1 MRKAYS
7 PAPARRSVRNHGNR
21 AAILTA
27 IAVLLASCA
36 SKRGPQPAHVEVAD
50 AQTYIEQALPANIA
64 ARSAW
69 VQDIYEGFRAQ
80 SIEPT
85 RSNVCAVVAVIAQ
98 ESSFAVN
105 PVIPGLPSIAWKE
118 IRTRASHAGVP
129 WLLVHG
135 ALDLTSPNGHSY
147 AERID
152 QAKTERDL
160 SDIFEDFIGA
170 VPLGRTLFEDR
181 NPIRTR
187 GPMQVNVAFVK
198 NAPAADRYPYPV
210 KSSLAEELF
219 TRRGSVY
226 FGIAHLLGYRAPYDR
241 YLYRFADYNA
251 GQYASRNA
259 AFQAAVARISGVHL
273 ATDGALLPHDAGQQ
287 PGATE
292 AALTRSASRL
302 DLDPGE
308 IHRALGEGKSA
319 DFERTTL
326 YARVFEVAEKS
337 AGHVLPRALIP
348 AIRLQG
354 PKITR
359 NLSTDWYAHRVDG
372 RYRACLGPSR

>member
-1 MRKAYS
+1 MRKHTA
-7 PAPARRSVRNHGNR
+7 R

-27 IAVLLASCA
+27 TAVLFASCA

-98 ESSFAVN
+98 ESGFAVN

-118 IRTRASHAGVP
+118 IRSRASHAGVP

-135 ALDLTSPNGHSY
+135 ALELTSPNGHSY

-152 QAKTERDL
+152 QAKTEKDL

-187 GPMQVNVAFVK
+187 GPMQVGVAFVR
-198 NAPAADRYPYPV
+198 NAPAADHYPYPV
-210 KSSLAEELF
+210 KSSLADELF
-219 TRRGSVY
+219 TRRGSIY
-226 FGIAHLLGYRAPYDR
+226 FGIAHLLAYRAPYER

-259 AFQAAVARISGVHL
+259 AFQAAAARIAGIHL
-273 ATDGALLPHDAGQQ
+273 AADGALLPHEAGQQ
-287 PGATE
+287 PGETE
-292 AALTRSASRL
+292 AALTRNARKL
-302 DLDPGE
+302 DLAPGE
-308 IHRALGEGKSA
+308 IHRALQEGKAA
-319 DFERTTL
+319 DFEQTTL
-326 YARVFEVAEKS
+326 YRKVFEVADRS
-337 AGHVLPRALIP
+337 AGHALPRALIP
-348 AIRLQG
+348 TIRLQG

-372 RYRACLGPSR
+372 RYQACLRGSR